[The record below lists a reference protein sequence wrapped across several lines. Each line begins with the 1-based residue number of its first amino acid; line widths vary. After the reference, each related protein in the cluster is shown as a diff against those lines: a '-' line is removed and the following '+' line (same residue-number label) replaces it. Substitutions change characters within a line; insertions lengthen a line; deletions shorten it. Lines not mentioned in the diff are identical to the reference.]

1 MIYLQG
7 EEWTSKTI
15 LLNSFKVDFV
25 LPQFC
30 QKLSMTVI
38 RRTCR
43 AGFEDTNSVE
53 REVYGGRRV
62 VVTYERTDER
72 TDGRMMRTERRMDG
86 QIEEQRE

>member
-43 AGFEDTNSVE
+43 AGFEDTTNVE
-53 REVYGGRRV
+53 REVYGGRREDGRNDGRKNDEDGQ
-62 VVTYERTDER
+62 THGRTD
-72 TDGRMMRTERRMDG
+72 
-86 QIEEQRE
+86 